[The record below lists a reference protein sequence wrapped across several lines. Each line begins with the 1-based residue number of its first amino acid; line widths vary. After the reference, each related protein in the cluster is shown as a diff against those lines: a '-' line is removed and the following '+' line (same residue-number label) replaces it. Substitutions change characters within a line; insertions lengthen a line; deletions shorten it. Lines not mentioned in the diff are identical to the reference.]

1 MTGHGGVRRYSSRS
15 GGGKELLKQ
24 LTDATVDLIPD
35 RANLLTDWPLGVGQV
50 PVEIALARGNA
61 PRSRWRQSVEHRASW
76 DTGGVRNGWTPML
89 ARLSPTLPQGPEW
102 VYEPRWDGFRGLLV
116 RRGES
121 VRILS
126 RNGRLLEPYFPELF
140 SSALRPP
147 REVLDRWENPRSQE
161 RQAGVLGPA

>member
-1 MTGHGGVRRYSSRS
+1 
-15 GGGKELLKQ
+15 
-24 LTDATVDLIPD
+24 
-35 RANLLTDWPLGVGQV
+35 
-50 PVEIALARGNA
+50 
-61 PRSRWRQSVEHRASW
+61 
-76 DTGGVRNGWTPML
+76 ML